1 MSSDLT
7 PEDVYEFMSAVGHF
21 ICSIYGTVLIF
32 GVGGGFLFY
41 NFVYLTNQDYFLGG
55 GFVADLP
62 YFIFASLVIG
72 LAVFGVVKLW
82 RYVSRLRSDKRRI
95 CAFLLEAE
103 ILLKC
108 NDFAKLKHERALL
121 VQNLRLSPNAY
132 MSEVNEAVGRLGQKE
147 ATLKAAIDEVEEAKR
162 RQQQGQRDALLDKIG
177 QVYSAFREQ
186 GHTEIIPEECK
197 DYPASIIEDAKKW
210 FDKYQDEERG
220 RKRQEEWERE
230 EYKEAL
236 LFISNNHGLPTY
248 YAQLSNARKAFYDEA
263 LKLYKEGL
271 LQGALAELRDQN
283 IKEKPQAYITN
294 QDYTDLAGGVEAGK
308 EREKQLLTKKFY
320 FETELGNGEQRFL
333 KSFHKYETCKVSNF
347 GDGFLHALFRK
358 EGQNEGTQHFCT
370 KHLFAKLHP
379 GAQVEVRDWWKNEVD
394 VVFKKGQKKLAL
406 EIETGSNKADYVR
419 DKISNLCRA
428 YDQIIVVVPRKVL
441 PKYRAY
447 HDGQKVFVLTA
458 KQAKEHVLEW
468 YK

>member
-1 MSSDLT
+1 MSDLLVLASLLT
-7 PEDVYEFMSAVGHF
+7 G
-21 ICSIYGTVLIF
+21 CVLI
-32 GVGGGFLFY
+32 
-41 NFVYLTNQDYFLGG
+41 
-55 GFVADLP
+55 
-62 YFIFASLVIG
+62 VIG
-72 LAVFGVVKLW
+72 LWKC
-82 RYVSRLRSDKRRI
+82 VSAYRERKSQLH
-95 CAFLLEAE
+95 AFSTFSQDFAQFLAKVNSLEIFEKEGESFRAE
-103 ILLKC
+103 IQDWSSYLPTKAEPLKLQ
-108 NDFAKLKHERALL
+108 FQTKRTELQRAFEKQEREKQRRRQEAIDQREAL
-121 VQNLRLSPNAY
+121 
-132 MSEVNEAVGRLGQKE
+132 VGRVF
-147 ATLKAAIDEVEEAKR
+147 EVFLNQE
-162 RQQQGQRDALLDKIG
+162 
-177 QVYSAFREQ
+177 
-186 GHTEIIPEECK
+186 HTDSIPEEFK
-197 DYPASIIEDAKKW
+197 NFPEDIIEEAEQCFEDARR
-210 FDKYQDEERG
+210 EEGLR
-220 RKRQEEWERE
+220 ERE
-230 EYKEAL
+230 EEQELEERKEAYK
-236 LFISNNHGLPTY
+236 FVANYHGLPAN
-248 YAQLSNARKAFYDEA
+248 YAKLSPEKQWHYNEA
-263 LKLYKEGL
+263 LQLLKEGK
-271 LQGALAELRDQN
+271 LQQTLATLREQDT
-283 IKEKPQAYITN
+283 EKPEVYITN
-294 QDYTDLAGGVEAGK
+294 QDYIDLAGGVESGK